1 MNQILFLFFANSLM
15 VSLFFT
21 CITFAV
27 ATSQYQWLLDTII
40 QLEGK
45 LRAIIII

>member
-1 MNQILFLFFANSLM
+1 MKQILFIFFANSLM

-27 ATSQYQWLLDTII
+27 ATSKYLWLVDTII
-40 QLEGK
+40 RLEGE
-45 LRAIIII
+45 LRAIIN

>member
-1 MNQILFLFFANSLM
+1 MKQILFIFFANSLM

-27 ATSQYQWLLDTII
+27 ATSQYQWLVDTII
-40 QLEGK
+40 RLEGE
-45 LRAIIII
+45 LRAIIN